1 MLRSMSQES
10 ITPTRATDRGLRLVT
25 AVADH
30 PDGLALAQLARLVD
44 LSASTALRQLRAL
57 EISGFAAHRPD
68 GQWVP
73 GAELLRI
80 ARSLSAT
87 ATLPRLAQATL
98 DELSRLTGESAYLAE
113 VVDASTAVYVAASP
127 GTHAIRHVSWLGHR
141 VPRRGTAVGSA
152 LAGCTDPD
160 GVAVRGDA
168 VESEVT
174 AASAPVRGPTDHVV
188 AAVSVVGL
196 TTRMSG
202 SRLVHIRQLLSEH
215 AAEVSRLAGWDGSER
230 TRRRRVAAHD

>member
-1 MLRSMSQES
+1 MPQES
-10 ITPTRATDRGLRLVT
+10 TTPTRATDRGLRLVT

-30 PDGLALAQLARLVD
+30 PEGLALAQLARLVD
-44 LSASTALRQLRAL
+44 LSASTTLRQLRAL
-57 EISGFAAHRPD
+57 QISGFAAHQPD

-113 VVDASTAVYVAASP
+113 VADASTAVYVAASS
-127 GTHAIRHVSWLGHR
+127 GTHAIRHVSWLGQR

-152 LAGCTDPD
+152 LAGRTDPD

-168 VESEVT
+168 VEPDVT
-174 AASAPVRGPTDHVV
+174 AASAPVRGPTDRVV
-188 AAVSVVGL
+188 AAVSVVGP
-196 TTRMSG
+196 TTRMGG
-202 SRLVHIRQLLSEH
+202 SRLIHIRKLLSQH
-215 AAEVSRLAGWDGSER
+215 SAEVSRLVGWGGS
-230 TRRRRVAAHD
+230 